1 LAGNKGI
8 DNWRGRPAG
17 WNPSNTGPKPPS
29 PLPQNYNPNGINN
42 MPGKTMPVS
51 SGASVGSRIAAA
63 LIDALGAPGGMA
75 RMPLLLL
82 PPGVSECAA
91 DPTRCVKPDFDPNCP
106 NPNET

>member
-1 LAGNKGI
+1 
-8 DNWRGRPAG
+8 
-17 WNPSNTGPKPPS
+17 
-29 PLPQNYNPNGINN
+29 